1 MKAVNKFVSRVS
13 ILMWLVLGA
22 CAAQTPLNDGIKLK
36 VGVPSDLPGY
46 EVMADG
52 TLKISSPL
60 RQGITDCVEKA
71 MSAKITWI
79 GAPTLRILS
88 QLSSAELDMV
98 YPLGFT
104 GERGARLLPSKPT
117 WESSDVL
124 VSLQPISLKSRNLSF
139 TARLGSPQHTE
150 YLGDFST
157 FIPSYSYGNLP
168 KLLERKVVDVAILNR
183 NTYQDMKSLWPQ
195 GHITTAGKSRYTGFY
210 LNKAD
215 PRHLLE
221 ALNAG
226 IAKCLKSTAQS
237 AQ

>member
-1 MKAVNKFVSRVS
+1 MKAVNKFVSSVC
-13 ILMWLVLGA
+13 ILMWLVLDA
-22 CAAQTPLNDGIKLK
+22 CVAQTPLNEEIKLK

-46 EVMADG
+46 AVMADG
-52 TLKISSPL
+52 TLKVSSPL
-60 RQGITDCVEKA
+60 RQRITDCVEKG
-71 MSAKITWI
+71 MNAKITWI

-104 GERGARLLPSKPT
+104 SERGANLLPSKPT
-117 WESSDVL
+117 WESGDVL
-124 VSLQPISLKSRNLSF
+124 VSLQPISLNNRNLSF

-150 YLGDFST
+150 YLADFST

-183 NTYQDMKSLWPQ
+183 NTYQDMKPLWPH

-221 ALNAG
+221 PLNTS
-226 IAKCLKSTAQS
+226 IARCLKSTGP
-237 AQ
+237 